1 MTFKISYDQSIVTL
15 NTLIVSKNPMN
26 KNKIS
31 FLAII
36 VFSISLI
43 ISFDNVTFAQTESAP
58 ESITDLIAIPNNEE
72 IHLSWTAPD
81 DNGSP
86 ITSYKIIKWQTG
98 SNIFTTF
105 PNLSIVTDATATGL
119 KNGVSYSFKVIAVNS
134 VGQSADSNIASA
146 TPLASTFVSDVPS
159 AVYDLMATRGD
170 AKVNVSWTKPN
181 DNGSPITSYTITYWK
196 IGTDDFKKKTL
207 DGKTTS
213 AQITG
218 LTNDVS
224 YAFKIN
230 SVNAIGK
237 SPDSNVDSATPSK
250 STLAKVPNQVRGVV
264 ATPSNGQIFLSW
276 IEPSDNGSPIT
287 SYRVIVNEKGS
298 SVTTTYPNIGDIE
311 RTTIFG
317 LKNDVAYQFKV
328 SAVNAIGIGKES
340 PSVTSTPN
348 NRVPINIT
356 NLKAIPGDG
365 KITLTWSVSSTDL
378 DSITGYR
385 IREYKTGSDS
395 FVTHS
400 ILGKTTTVT
409 IDSLTNGVSYGFKV
423 IGVNADGIG
432 NDSNFVYATP
442 VSSLITSS
450 KVPASI
456 NDLKASAGD
465 SQVKLTWSTPNNN
478 GFPITGYKIIQS
490 HVGSNS
496 FTTIPKSDA
505 IPEAIM
511 TGLSNNVSYQFKIA
525 AINSEGVSKESNS
538 ISATPKSTVTSKYSI
553 PSWIKV
559 TAGWWA
565 EGKITDSEYVQ
576 SIEYL
581 INQKII
587 IIK

>member
-1 MTFKISYDQSIVTL
+1 MTTIYDKTL
-15 NTLIVSKNPMN
+15 EPLKCYNNLK
-26 KNKIS
+26 KLL
-31 FLAII
+31 FLKKLNL
-36 VFSISLI
+36 FSIFLIFSVFMI
-43 ISFDNVTFAQTESAP
+43 ISFDNVVFAQTESVP
-58 ESITDLIAIPNNEE
+58 EPITDLIAIPSNEE

-81 DNGSP
+81 DNGST

-98 SNIFTTF
+98 SNVFTTF

-134 VGQSADSNIASA
+134 IGQSTDSNIASA
-146 TPLASTFVSDVPS
+146 TPLASTTTADIPS

-170 AKVNVSWTKPN
+170 AKVILSWTKPN
-181 DNGSPITSYTITYWK
+181 ENGSPLTSNVITYWK

-207 DGKTTS
+207 AGTATS

-250 STLAKVPNQVRGVV
+250 STIAKVPNQVRGLV
-264 ATPSNGQIFLSW
+264 AIPSNGQVFLSW

-287 SYRVIVNEKGS
+287 SYRIIVNEKGS

-317 LKNDVAYQFKV
+317 LKNEIAYQFKV
-328 SAVNAIGIGKES
+328 AAVNGIGIGKES
-340 PSVTSTPN
+340 SSVTSTPN
-348 NRVPINIT
+348 NRVPIVIT

-365 KITLTWSVSSTDL
+365 KVTLSWSVASTDL

-385 IREYKTGSDS
+385 VREFKTGSDS

-432 NDSNFVYATP
+432 TDSNFVYVTP
-442 VSSLITSS
+442 ISSLITSS
-450 KVPASI
+450 KVPSPI
-456 NDLKASAGD
+456 NNLKVSSGD

-478 GFPITGYKIIQS
+478 GYPITGYKIIQS
-490 HVGSNS
+490 HLGSNS
-496 FTTIPKSDA
+496 FTTIPKSDTT
-505 IPEAIM
+505 PEAII
-511 TGLSNNVSYQFKIA
+511 TGLTNNVSYQFKVV
-525 AINSEGVSKESNS
+525 AINSEGTSKESNAV
-538 ISATPKSTVTSKYSI
+538 SATPKSVTHKFSL

-559 TAGWWA
+559 TAGWWS
-565 EGKITDSEYVQ
+565 EGKISDSEYVQ

-581 INQKII
+581 INQG
-587 IIK
+587 IIKIK

>member
-1 MTFKISYDQSIVTL
+1 ML
-15 NTLIVSKNPMN
+15 M
-26 KNKIS
+26 S
-31 FLAII
+31 FND
-36 VFSISLI
+36 V
-43 ISFDNVTFAQTESAP
+43 VFAQTESAP
-58 ESITDLIAIPNNEE
+58 EPITDLIAIPNNEE

-98 SNIFTTF
+98 SNAFTTF
-105 PNLSIVTDATATGL
+105 PNLSLVTDATATGL

-134 VGQSADSNIASA
+134 VGESTDSNTASA
-146 TPLASTFVSDVPS
+146 TPLASTTLVDIPS

-170 AKVNVSWTKPN
+170 AKVNLSWTKPN
-181 DNGSPITSYTITYWK
+181 ENGSPITSYVITYWQ
-196 IGTDDFKKKTL
+196 IGTDVFKKKTL
-207 DGKTTS
+207 DGKVTT

-230 SVNAIGK
+230 SANAIGK

-250 STLAKVPNQVRGVV
+250 STVAKVPNQVRGLV
-264 ATPSNGQIFLSW
+264 AIPSNGQVFLSW

-287 SYRVIVNEKGS
+287 SYRIIVNEKGS
-298 SVTTTYPNIGDIE
+298 SVTTTHPNIGDIE
-311 RTTIFG
+311 RTTISG

-328 SAVNAIGIGKES
+328 AAVNGIGIGKES
-340 PSVTSTPN
+340 SSVTSTPN
-348 NRVPINIT
+348 NRVPIIIT

-365 KITLTWSVSSTDL
+365 KVTLSWSVSSTDL

-385 IREYKTGSDS
+385 IREFKTGSDS

-400 ILGKTTTVT
+400 ILGKATTVT

-423 IGVNADGIG
+423 IGVNANGIG
-432 NDSNFVYATP
+432 SDSNFIYATP
-442 VSSLITSS
+442 APSLITSNKAPS
-450 KVPASI
+450 PI
-456 NDLKASAGD
+456 NTLKISPGD

-490 HVGSNS
+490 HLGSNS
-496 FTTIPKSDA
+496 FITIPKSDTT
-505 IPEAIM
+505 PEAII
-511 TGLSNNVSYQFKIA
+511 TGLANNVSYQFKVV
-525 AINSEGVSKESNS
+525 AINSEGTSKESNVV
-538 ISATPKSTVTSKYSI
+538 SATPKPVIEKLSL

-559 TAGWWA
+559 TAGWWS
-565 EGKITDSEYVQ
+565 EGKISDSEYVQ

-581 INQKII
+581 INQGII
-587 IIK
+587 RIK